1 MTSPTTSDPAIA
13 ALLGTVEPALL
24 ELSIESQRADWVAA
38 THITDD
44 TEILSAQAQA
54 RLIRATVDA
63 MGAAARLADRPAT
76 AADRRKIELLR
87 RSLSLVTPA
96 DPALA
101 AELTRV
107 VASMGGKYGKAR
119 YAPKGR
125 SAALDV
131 QALGQ
136 LLVES
141 RDPALLEDVWTGW
154 HETGRLVRDEFLRYV
169 ALGNQGAR
177 EVGFADMGAMWRARY
192 DMPPDAFEAEVERL
206 WQQVRPLY
214 RSLHAYVRRRLVERY
229 GAATVPP
236 RGPIPAH
243 LLGNLWAQS
252 WEHVIDLVGP
262 RDAPAPPDLT
272 AALRAKGYGPT
283 EMVRL
288 AERFFV
294 SLGLRPLPP
303 SFWERSMFVRPPDR
317 EVVCH
322 ASAWDIDF
330 VDDLRIKMCIDPTGE
345 ELRVIHHEL
354 GHNYYQWAYAPL
366 PFLFRDGAH
375 DGFHEAIG
383 DTIALSVTPAYLAR
397 VGLLDPA
404 AAQDD
409 AGIGPLLV
417 QALEKIAFLP
427 FGLGID
433 RWRWRVFSG
442 EIPAERLN
450 TSWWALRREYQGVA
464 PPGDRSDPAFDP
476 GAKAHVPGNV
486 PYMRYFLAHILQF
499 QFHRALARE
508 AGATGPLHAASIFG
522 STAAGDRL
530 SRLLAMG
537 QREPWPDAL
546 EAATGERRMDA
557 AALLE
562 YFEPL
567 QRWLDRE
574 NAGEPVGW

>member
-330 VDDLRIKMCIDPTGE
+330 VDDLRIKMCIEATGE
-345 ELRVIHHEL
+345 DFRTIHHEL
-354 GHNYYQWAYAPL
+354 GHNYYQRAYGHQ
-366 PFLFRDGAH
+366 PFLFRDSAN

-383 DTIALSVTPAYLAR
+383 DTI
-397 VGLLDPA
+397 
-404 AAQDD
+404 
-409 AGIGPLLV
+409 
-417 QALEKIAFLP
+417 
-427 FGLGID
+427 
-433 RWRWRVFSG
+433 
-442 EIPAERLN
+442 
-450 TSWWALRREYQGVA
+450 
-464 PPGDRSDPAFDP
+464 
-476 GAKAHVPGNV
+476 
-486 PYMRYFLAHILQF
+486 
-499 QFHRALARE
+499 
-508 AGATGPLHAASIFG
+508 
-522 STAAGDRL
+522 
-530 SRLLAMG
+530 
-537 QREPWPDAL
+537 
-546 EAATGERRMDA
+546 
-557 AALLE
+557 
-562 YFEPL
+562 
-567 QRWLDRE
+567 
-574 NAGEPVGW
+574 